1 MHIVARHHS
10 VLGPLQPLQPVP
22 FLLGSSRFV
31 PSPSPSAVKRNF
43 LLCPIRNLSLCRD
56 HYPALHGGPRCDK
69 FAYEQ
74 GGLMSTSNRRKFIGR
89 GAAVAA
95 GAAAPPAP
103 PADAPRKPP
112 ENPMH
117 RTGEKTHNTPLF
129 FRSP

>member
-1 MHIVARHHS
+1 MHIVARPLS

-95 GAAAPPAP
+95 GPAAPAATSWNAPA
-103 PADAPRKPP
+103 KPP
-112 ENPMH
+112 RRLRH
-117 RTGEKTHNTPLF
+117 
-129 FRSP
+129 